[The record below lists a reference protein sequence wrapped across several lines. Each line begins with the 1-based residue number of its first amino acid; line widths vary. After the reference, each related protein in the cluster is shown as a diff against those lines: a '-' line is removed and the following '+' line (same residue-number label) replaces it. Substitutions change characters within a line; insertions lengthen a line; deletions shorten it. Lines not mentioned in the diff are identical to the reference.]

1 MINDDMREI
10 FNEFLV
16 EAEENLQKVEE
27 NLLELEKDPHNE
39 ELLNATFRAMHTLK
53 GGAGFLGLQAVVE
66 TAHAAEDVLGKI
78 RNGELT
84 LTPEINDAI
93 LSAVDF
99 IRNALASY
107 EAGEEVPVPEDLVQQ
122 LRSLEQGGTPS
133 EGGSGDPTIEELLEK
148 HGFSHL
154 KGKPIEEI
162 LEELILLP
170 PDERPVELIE
180 ELDKIVTS
188 GASQGQ
194 EETPQEATEEP
205 PQEVEET
212 AIQKAEEQP
221 AEAQEEVKQ
230 EQKEETKEEPKEA
243 KKEEPKQPQPKKPP
257 VKGEGEKVLRIDVSK
272 IEDLMNLVG
281 ELVLERNRLLRVFQK
296 LYEEYQSKTVDEFE
310 TVMSSLDRIVGD
322 LQLAVMKTRM
332 QPVKRLFQKF
342 PRVVRDLAKML
353 GKEVDLVL
361 EGEDAEMDKTVLE
374 KLEEPMIHLIR
385 NAVDHGIEDPDERER
400 VGKPRKGTVKLSAY
414 YHGDR
419 IFIEIADDGRG
430 IDVEK
435 VKKKALEKGIISQDR
450 AEKMT
455 EKDILFLIFH
465 PGFSTAEGV
474 SQVSGRGVGMD
485 VVMNTVSAFRGTI
498 DIETEQGKGTKITLS
513 FPLTVGIIRSLLV
526 SVNGRLFAIPIYSVL
541 EIIQG
546 EDAQITTVSGKEV
559 LILRELTIPLIN
571 LGEALEMGGGN
582 VGYVIVSQVGSQKVA
597 FTVEDLFG
605 DEEVVVKPLGKIIGE
620 VQGLSGATITGDGK
634 VVLIL
639 DLDGVLKREMRTM
652 TIV

>member
-1 MINDDMREI
+1 MISDEMRDI
-10 FNEFLV
+10 FNEFV
-16 EAEENLQKVEE
+16 IEAEENLQKIEE
-27 NLLELEKDPHNE
+27 NLLELEKDPKNE
-39 ELLNATFRAMHTLK
+39 EILNATFRAMHTLK
-53 GGAGFLGLQAVVE
+53 GGAGFLGLEAIVE
-66 TAHAAEDVLGKI
+66 TAHAAEDVLGKL
-78 RNGELT
+78 RNGELQ
-84 LTPEINDAI
+84 LTPELNDLI
-93 LSAVDF
+93 LEAVDF
-99 IRNALASY
+99 IRSALAKY
-107 EAGEEVPVPEDLVQQ
+107 EAGEEVQVPEDLVAR
-122 LRSLEQGGTPS
+122 LRKLEESAVSKQEEEATV
-133 EGGSGDPTIEELLEK
+133 DELLERY
-148 HGFSHL
+148 GFGHL

-170 PDERPVELIE
+170 PDERPADLIDQ
-180 ELDKIVTS
+180 LDKLIAVS
-188 GASQGQ
+188 
-194 EETPQEATEEP
+194 ETPQPAEEEKAEEP
-205 PQEVEET
+205 PPGPAEKSIEV
-212 AIQKAEEQP
+212 AEEQR
-221 AEAQEEVKQ
+221 EEEVPR
-230 EQKEETKEEPKEA
+230 EKEEE
-243 KKEEPKQPQPKKPP
+243 KKPP
-257 VKGEGEKVLRIDVSK
+257 ERKAPVSQEGEKVLRIDVRK

-296 LYEEYQSKTVDEFE
+296 LYEEYQSKTIDEFE

-342 PRVVRDLAKML
+342 PRVVRDLARML
-353 GKEVDLVL
+353 GKEVELVL

-374 KLEEPMIHLIR
+374 KLEEPLIHLIR
-385 NAVDHGIEDPDERER
+385 NAVDHGIEPPEERTR
-400 VGKPRKGTVKLSAY
+400 MGKPPKGTVKLSAY

-419 IFIEIADDGRG
+419 IFIEVADDGRG
-430 IDVEK
+430 IDVDK
-435 VKKKALEKGIISQDR
+435 VKKKALERGLITPDR

-455 EKDILFLIFH
+455 DKDILFLIFH

-571 LGEALEMGGGN
+571 LGEALEMGGGSI
-582 VGYVIVSQVGSQKVA
+582 GYVIVSQVGSQKVA

-620 VQGLSGATITGDGK
+620 VQGISGATITGDGK

-639 DLDGVLKREMRTM
+639 DLDGILKREMRTL
-652 TIV
+652 TLV

>member
-1 MINDDMREI
+1 MISDDMREI

-27 NLLELEKDPHNE
+27 NLLELEKDPQNE

-66 TAHAAEDVLGKI
+66 VAHAAEDVLGKL
-78 RNGELT
+78 RSGELV
-84 LTPEINDAI
+84 LTPDINDAI
-93 LSAVDF
+93 LEAVDF
-99 IRNALASY
+99 IRSALARY
-107 EAGEEVPVPEDLVQQ
+107 EAGEEVEVPQELVSK
-122 LRSLEQGGTPS
+122 LRALEQGETPS
-133 EGGSGDPTIEELLEK
+133 ETKKEEGSSIDELLDK
-148 HGFSHL
+148 FGFGHL

-170 PDERPVELIE
+170 PDERPMELIE
-180 ELDKIVTS
+180 ELDKIVAS
-188 GASQGQ
+188 GEKPK
-194 EETPQEATEEP
+194 EEEKKEEQDKTIEP
-205 PQEVEET
+205 VEE
-212 AIQKAEEQP
+212 KAEE
-221 AEAQEEVKQ
+221 K
-230 EQKEETKEEPKEA
+230 KEEKKEEEPKR
-243 KKEEPKQPQPKKPP
+243 EEPKTQPPKADKKPP
-257 VKGEGEKVLRIDVSK
+257 VKTEGEKVLRIDVSK

-342 PRVVRDLAKML
+342 PRVVRDLARML
-353 GKEVDLVL
+353 GKEVELVL

-374 KLEEPMIHLIR
+374 KLEEPLIHLIR
-385 NAVDHGIEDPDERER
+385 NAVDHGIEPPDERER
-400 VGKPRKGTVKLSAY
+400 LGKPRKGIVKLSAY

-419 IFIEIADDGRG
+419 IFIEISDDGRG
-430 IDVEK
+430 IDVDK
-435 VKKKALEKGIISQDR
+435 VKQKALEKGLITPDR

-498 DIETEQGKGTKITLS
+498 DIETERGKGTKITLS

-526 SVNGRLFAIPIYSVL
+526 SVSGKLFAIPIYSVL

-571 LGEALEMGGGN
+571 LGEALEMESGS

-597 FTVEDLFG
+597 FTVDDLFG

-620 VQGLSGATITGDGK
+620 VQGISGATITGDGK

-639 DLDGVLKREMRTM
+639 DLDGILKREMRSLTL
-652 TIV
+652 V

>member
-1 MINDDMREI
+1 MISDDMRDI
-10 FNEFLV
+10 FNEFVV
-16 EAEENLQKVEE
+16 EAEDNLQKVEE
-27 NLLELEKDPHNE
+27 NLLELEKDPQNE

-53 GGAGFLGLQAVVE
+53 GGAGFLGLNAIVE
-66 TAHAAEDVLGKI
+66 VAHAAEDVLGKL
-78 RNGELT
+78 RSGELT
-84 LTPEINDAI
+84 LTPDINDAI
-93 LSAVDF
+93 LEAVDF
-99 IRNALASY
+99 IRSALPRY
-107 EAGEEVPVPEDLVQQ
+107 EAGEEVETPQELVKK
-122 LRSLEQGGTPS
+122 LRELEQGGAPS
-133 EGGSGDPTIEELLEK
+133 AQEKKEESGIDELLDK
-148 HGFSHL
+148 YGFGHL
-154 KGKPIEEI
+154 KGKPIEDI

-180 ELDKIVTS
+180 ELDRIVAS
-188 GASQGQ
+188 G
-194 EETPQEATEEP
+194 EAP
-205 PQEVEET
+205 
-212 AIQKAEEQP
+212 KAEEKPPEEAPQPEEKAIEP
-221 AEAQEEVKQ
+221 AEEVAKEEEV
-230 EQKEETKEEPKEA
+230 KEEPKEEPRQEQPKA
-243 KKEEPKQPQPKKPP
+243 EPKAEPKKPP
-257 VKGEGEKVLRIDVSK
+257 IKTEGEKVLRIDVSK

-342 PRVVRDLAKML
+342 PRVVRDLARML
-353 GKEVDLVL
+353 GKEVELVL

-374 KLEEPMIHLIR
+374 KLEEPLIHLIR
-385 NAVDHGIEDPDERER
+385 NAVDHGIEPPDERER
-400 VGKPRKGTVKLSAY
+400 LGKPRKGTVKLSAY

-435 VKKKALEKGIISQDR
+435 VKKKALEKGIISPDR

-498 DIETEQGKGTKITLS
+498 DIDTEQGKGTRITLS

-620 VQGLSGATITGDGK
+620 VQGISGATITGDGK

-639 DLDGVLKREMRTM
+639 DLDGILKREMRTLSL
-652 TIV
+652 V

>member
-1 MINDDMREI
+1 MIGDEMREI
-10 FNEFLV
+10 FNEFVV

-27 NLLELEKDPHNE
+27 NLLELEKDPENE

-53 GGAGFLGLQAVVE
+53 GGAGFLGLTAVVE
-66 TAHAAEDVLGKI
+66 TAHAAEDVLGKL
-78 RNGELT
+78 RNGELRFS
-84 LTPEINDAI
+84 PEINDAI
-93 LSAVDF
+93 LETVDF
-99 IRNALASY
+99 IRSALQKY
-107 EAGEEVPVPEDLVQQ
+107 EAGEDVEVPEDIVQR
-122 LRSLEQGGTPS
+122 LRSLEQNGPLPDKKE
-133 EGGSGDPTIEELLEK
+133 EGKSTIDELLDK
-148 HGFSHL
+148 YGFSHL
-154 KGKPIEEI
+154 RGKPIEDI

-170 PDERPVELIE
+170 PDERPLELIE
-180 ELDKIVTS
+180 ELDRLIASGEVSTNRSSETS
-188 GASQGQ
+188 
-194 EETPQEATEEP
+194 EEKAIEVGEEKP
-205 PQEVEET
+205 EE
-212 AIQKAEEQP
+212 KSEESK
-221 AEAQEEVKQ
+221 V
-230 EQKEETKEEPKEA
+230 EPKTE
-243 KKEEPKQPQPKKPP
+243 KKPP
-257 VKGEGEKVLRIDVSK
+257 VKTEGEKVLRIDVGK

-342 PRVVRDLAKML
+342 PRVVRDLARML
-353 GKEVDLVL
+353 GKEVELIL
-361 EGEDAEMDKTVLE
+361 EGEDAEIDKTVLE
-374 KLEEPMIHLIR
+374 KLEEPLIHLIR
-385 NAVDHGIEDPDERER
+385 NAVDHGIEPPDERER
-400 VGKPRKGTVKLSAY
+400 IGKPRKGIVKLSAY

-419 IFIEIADDGRG
+419 IFIEVADDGRG
-430 IDVEK
+430 IDIEK
-435 VKKKALEKGIISQDR
+435 VKKKALERGLVTPDR

-498 DIETEQGKGTKITLS
+498 DIKTEQGKGTKVTLS

-559 LILRELTIPLIN
+559 LILREFTIPLIN
-571 LGEALEMGGGN
+571 LGEALEMGGGK

-620 VQGLSGATITGDGK
+620 IQGISGATITGDGK

-639 DLDGVLKREMRTM
+639 DLDGILKREMRSLAL
-652 TIV
+652 V

>member
-1 MINDDMREI
+1 MLSDEMREI
-10 FNEFLV
+10 FNEFVV
-16 EAEENLQKVEE
+16 EAEENLQQIEE
-27 NLLELEKDPHNE
+27 NLLELEKDPTNE

-53 GGAGFLGLQAVVE
+53 GGAGFLGLTAIVE
-66 TAHAAEDVLGKI
+66 VAHAAEDVLGKL
-78 RNGELT
+78 RSGELQ

-93 LSAVDF
+93 LEAVDF
-99 IRNALASY
+99 IRSALPRY
-107 EAGEEVPVPEDLVQQ
+107 EAGEEVEVPEDLVQK
-122 LRSLEQGGTPS
+122 LRSIGS
-133 EGGSGDPTIEELLEK
+133 ESQPVQKEEKTIDELLDK
-148 HGFSHL
+148 YGFSHL

-170 PDERPVELIE
+170 PDERPAELIE
-180 ELDKIVTS
+180 ELDKLVGTGEAKPPS
-188 GASQGQ
+188 
-194 EETPQEATEEP
+194 EEKEKEADRKMIEA
-205 PQEVEET
+205 VE
-212 AIQKAEEQP
+212 KPAEE
-221 AEAQEEVKQ
+221 
-230 EQKEETKEEPKEA
+230 
-243 KKEEPKQPQPKKPP
+243 KKEEPPKEEKKEEVREEVKEEKKEPKKEQPKPKKEP
-257 VKGEGEKVLRIDVSK
+257 VKSEGEKVVRLDVKK

-281 ELVLERNRLLRVFQK
+281 ELVLERNRLLRVFQRVR
-296 LYEEYQSKTVDEFE
+296 EETYSKTMDELE
-310 TVMSSLDRIVGD
+310 TVLSSLDRIVGD

-342 PRVVRDLAKML
+342 PRVVRDLARML
-353 GKEVDLVL
+353 GKEVELIL

-374 KLEEPMIHLIR
+374 KLEEPLIHLIR
-385 NAVDHGIEDPDERER
+385 NAVDHGIEPPDERER
-400 VGKPRKGTVKLSAY
+400 LGKPRKGIVKLSAY

-419 IFIEIADDGRG
+419 IYIEVYDDGRG

-435 VKKKALEKGIISQDR
+435 VKKKALEKGLITPDR

-455 EKDILFLIFH
+455 EKDVLFLIFH

-485 VVMNTVSAFRGTI
+485 VVMNTVTAFRGMI
-498 DIETEQGKGTKITLS
+498 DIETEKGKGTRIVLS

-526 SVNGRLFAIPIYSVL
+526 SVNGRYFAIPIYSVL

-571 LGEALEMGGGN
+571 LGEALEMGGGK

-605 DEEVVVKPLGKIIGE
+605 DEEVVVKPLGKIVGE
-620 VQGLSGATITGDGK
+620 VQGISGATITGDGK

-639 DLDGVLKREMRTM
+639 DLDGILKREMSSLALL
-652 TIV
+652 

>member
-1 MINDDMREI
+1 MISDDMREI
-10 FNEFLV
+10 FNEFVV
-16 EAEENLQKVEE
+16 EAEENLHRVEE
-27 NLLELEKDPHNE
+27 ALLELERDPKNE

-53 GGAGFLGLQAVVE
+53 GGAGFLGLNAIVE
-66 TAHAAEDVLGKI
+66 VAHAAEDVLGKL
-78 RNGELT
+78 RSGELT
-84 LTPEINDAI
+84 LTPEINDAV
-93 LSAVDF
+93 LEAVDF
-99 IRNALASY
+99 IRSALSLY
-107 EAGEEVPVPEDLVQQ
+107 ESGEQVETPRDLIER
-122 LRSLEQGGTPS
+122 LRELQSGSAVAQKG
-133 EGGSGDPTIEELLEK
+133 EGESSIDDLLERY
-148 HGFSHL
+148 GFAHL
-154 KGKPIEEI
+154 KGKPIEDI

-170 PDERPVELIE
+170 PDERPLELID
-180 ELDKIVTS
+180 ELDKIVAS
-188 GASQGQ
+188 GGAPEEVALPEERALETVQ
-194 EETPQEATEEP
+194 EELEGEPKPEE
-205 PQEVEET
+205 
-212 AIQKAEEQP
+212 K
-221 AEAQEEVKQ
+221 EEVLP
-230 EQKEETKEEPKEA
+230 ETKKA
-243 KKEEPKQPQPKKPP
+243 P
-257 VKGEGEKVLRIDVSK
+257 VKAEGEKILRIDVQK
-272 IEDLMNLVG
+272 IEALMNLVG

-342 PRVVRDLAKML
+342 PRVVRDLARML
-353 GKEVDLVL
+353 GKEVELVL

-374 KLEEPMIHLIR
+374 KLEEPLIHLIR
-385 NAVDHGIEDPDERER
+385 NAVDHGIELPDERVR
-400 VGKPRKGTVKLSAY
+400 LGKPRKGTVKLSAY

-430 IDVEK
+430 IDIER
-435 VKKKALEKGIISQDR
+435 VKKKALEKGIISPDR

-455 EKDILFLIFH
+455 EKDLLFLIFH

-498 DIETEQGKGTKITLS
+498 DIETEHNNGTRIILS

-526 SVNGRLFAIPIYSVL
+526 SVGGRLFAIPIYSVL

-597 FTVEDLFG
+597 FTVEELFG

-620 VQGLSGATITGDGK
+620 IQGISGATITGDGK

-639 DLDGVLKREMRTM
+639 DLDGILKREMRTLSL
-652 TIV
+652 V

>member
-1 MINDDMREI
+1 MINEDMKDI
-10 FNEFLV
+10 FNEFVV
-16 EAEENLQKVEE
+16 EAEDNLQKVEE
-27 NLLELEKDPHNE
+27 NLLELEKDPQNE

-53 GGAGFLGLQAVVE
+53 GGAGFLGLNAIVE
-66 TAHAAEDVLGKI
+66 VAHAAEDVLGKL
-78 RNGELT
+78 RSGELT
-84 LTPEINDAI
+84 LTPDINDAI
-93 LSAVDF
+93 LEAVDF
-99 IRNALASY
+99 IRSSLPRY
-107 EAGEEVPVPEDLVQQ
+107 EAGEEVETPEELVSR
-122 LRSLEQGGTPS
+122 LRELEQG
-133 EGGSGDPTIEELLEK
+133 EGASVGKEETSIDDLLDK
-148 HGFSHL
+148 YGFGHL

-170 PDERPVELIE
+170 PDERPLELID
-180 ELDKIVTS
+180 ELDRIVAS
-188 GASQGQ
+188 GGTPQPEERPPG
-194 EETPQEATEEP
+194 ETPQPEER
-205 PQEVEET
+205 
-212 AIQKAEEQP
+212 AIEPAEEV
-221 AEAQEEVKQ
+221 A
-230 EQKEETKEEPKEA
+230 KEEGEEEKAKEEPRVEQ
-243 KKEEPKQPQPKKPP
+243 PKTETKKPP
-257 VKGEGEKVLRIDVSK
+257 IKTEGEKVLRIDVSK

-342 PRVVRDLAKML
+342 PRVVRDLARML
-353 GKEVDLVL
+353 GKEVELVL

-374 KLEEPMIHLIR
+374 KLEEPLIHLIR
-385 NAVDHGIEDPDERER
+385 NAVDHGIEPPDERER
-400 VGKPRKGTVKLSAY
+400 LGKPRKGTVKLSAY

-419 IFIEIADDGRG
+419 IFIEISDDGRG

-435 VKKKALEKGIISQDR
+435 VKKKALEKGIISPDR

-455 EKDILFLIFH
+455 EKDTLFLIFH

-526 SVNGRLFAIPIYSVL
+526 SVNRRLFAIPIYSVL

-620 VQGLSGATITGDGK
+620 VQGISGATITGDGK

-639 DLDGVLKREMRTM
+639 DLDGILKREMRTL
-652 TIV
+652 TLV

>member
-1 MINDDMREI
+1 MISDEMRDI
-10 FNEFLV
+10 FNEFV
-16 EAEENLQKVEE
+16 IEAEENLQKIEE
-27 NLLELEKDPHNE
+27 NLLELEKDPRNE
-39 ELLNATFRAMHTLK
+39 EILNATFRAMHTLK
-53 GGAGFLGLQAVVE
+53 GGAGFLGLEAIVE
-66 TAHAAEDVLGKI
+66 TAHAAEDVLGKL
-78 RNGELT
+78 RNGELQ
-84 LTPEINDAI
+84 LTPELNDLI
-93 LSAVDF
+93 LEAVDF
-99 IRNALASY
+99 IRSALAKY
-107 EAGEEVPVPEDLVQQ
+107 EAGEEVQVPEDLVAR
-122 LRSLEQGGTPS
+122 LRKLEESAVSKQEEEATV
-133 EGGSGDPTIEELLEK
+133 DELLERY
-148 HGFSHL
+148 GFGHL

-170 PDERPVELIE
+170 PDERPADLIDQ
-180 ELDKIVTS
+180 LDKLIAVS
-188 GASQGQ
+188 
-194 EETPQEATEEP
+194 ETPQPAEEEKAEEP
-205 PQEVEET
+205 PPELAEKSIEV
-212 AIQKAEEQP
+212 AEEQT
-221 AEAQEEVKQ
+221 EEEVPR
-230 EQKEETKEEPKEA
+230 EKEEE
-243 KKEEPKQPQPKKPP
+243 KKPP
-257 VKGEGEKVLRIDVSK
+257 ERKAPVSQEGEKVLRIDVRK

-296 LYEEYQSKTVDEFE
+296 LYEEYQSKTIDEFE

-342 PRVVRDLAKML
+342 PRVVRDLARML
-353 GKEVDLVL
+353 GKEVELVL

-374 KLEEPMIHLIR
+374 KLEEPLIHLIR
-385 NAVDHGIEDPDERER
+385 NAVDHGIEPPEERAR
-400 VGKPRKGTVKLSAY
+400 MGKTPKGTVKLSAY

-419 IFIEIADDGRG
+419 IFIEVADDGRG

-435 VKKKALEKGIISQDR
+435 VKKKALERGLITPDR

-455 EKDILFLIFH
+455 DKDILFLIFH

-498 DIETEQGKGTKITLS
+498 DIETERGKGTKITLS

-571 LGEALEMGGGN
+571 LGEALEMGGGSI
-582 VGYVIVSQVGSQKVA
+582 GYVIVSQVGSQKVA

-620 VQGLSGATITGDGK
+620 VQGISGATITGDGK

-639 DLDGVLKREMRTM
+639 DLDGILKREMRTL
-652 TIV
+652 TLV

>member
-1 MINDDMREI
+1 MISDDMREI

-27 NLLELEKDPHNE
+27 NLLELEKDPQNE

-66 TAHAAEDVLGKI
+66 VAHAAEDVLGKL
-78 RNGELT
+78 RSGELV
-84 LTPEINDAI
+84 LTPDINDAI
-93 LSAVDF
+93 LEAVDF
-99 IRNALASY
+99 IRSALARY
-107 EAGEEVPVPEDLVQQ
+107 EAGEEVEVPQELVSK
-122 LRSLEQGGTPS
+122 LRALEQGETPS
-133 EGGSGDPTIEELLEK
+133 ETKKEEGSSIDELLDK
-148 HGFSHL
+148 FGFGHL

-170 PDERPVELIE
+170 PDERPMELIE
-180 ELDKIVTS
+180 ELDKIVAS
-188 GASQGQ
+188 GEKPKEEEKKEEQ
-194 EETPQEATEEP
+194 EKTIEP
-205 PQEVEET
+205 VEE
-212 AIQKAEEQP
+212 KAEE
-221 AEAQEEVKQ
+221 K
-230 EQKEETKEEPKEA
+230 KEEKKEEEPKR
-243 KKEEPKQPQPKKPP
+243 EEPKTQPPKADKKPP
-257 VKGEGEKVLRIDVSK
+257 VKAEGEKVLRIDVSK

-342 PRVVRDLAKML
+342 PRVVRDLARML
-353 GKEVDLVL
+353 GKEVELVL

-374 KLEEPMIHLIR
+374 KLEEPLIHLIR
-385 NAVDHGIEDPDERER
+385 NAVDHGIEPPDERER
-400 VGKPRKGTVKLSAY
+400 LGKPRKGIVKLSAY

-419 IFIEIADDGRG
+419 IFIEISDDGRG
-430 IDVEK
+430 IDVDK
-435 VKKKALEKGIISQDR
+435 VKQKALEKGLITPDR

-498 DIETEQGKGTKITLS
+498 DIETERGKGTKITLS

-526 SVNGRLFAIPIYSVL
+526 SVSGKLFAIPIYSVL

-571 LGEALEMGGGN
+571 LGEALEMESGS

-597 FTVEDLFG
+597 FTVDDLFG

-620 VQGLSGATITGDGK
+620 VQGISGATITGDGK

-639 DLDGVLKREMRTM
+639 DLDGILKREMRSLTL
-652 TIV
+652 V

>member
-1 MINDDMREI
+1 MINEDMKDI
-10 FNEFLV
+10 FNEFVV
-16 EAEENLQKVEE
+16 EAEDNLQKVEE
-27 NLLELEKDPHNE
+27 NLLELEKDPQNE

-53 GGAGFLGLQAVVE
+53 GGAGFLGLNAIVE
-66 TAHAAEDVLGKI
+66 VAHAAEDVLGKL
-78 RNGELT
+78 RSGELT
-84 LTPEINDAI
+84 LTPDINDAI
-93 LSAVDF
+93 LEAVDF
-99 IRNALASY
+99 IRSSLPRY
-107 EAGEEVPVPEDLVQQ
+107 EAGEEVEIPEELVNR
-122 LRSLEQGGTPS
+122 LRELEQG
-133 EGGSGDPTIEELLEK
+133 EEASVGKEETSIDDLLDK
-148 HGFSHL
+148 YGFGHL

-170 PDERPVELIE
+170 PDERPLELID
-180 ELDKIVTS
+180 ELDRIVAS
-188 GASQGQ
+188 GGTPQPEERPPG
-194 EETPQEATEEP
+194 ETPQPEER
-205 PQEVEET
+205 
-212 AIQKAEEQP
+212 AIEPAEEV
-221 AEAQEEVKQ
+221 A
-230 EQKEETKEEPKEA
+230 KEEGEEEKAKEEPKE
-243 KKEEPKQPQPKKPP
+243 EQPKAETKKPP
-257 VKGEGEKVLRIDVSK
+257 IKTEGEKVLRIDVSK

-342 PRVVRDLAKML
+342 PRVVRDLARML
-353 GKEVDLVL
+353 GKEVELVL

-374 KLEEPMIHLIR
+374 KLEEPLIHLIR
-385 NAVDHGIEDPDERER
+385 NAVDHGIEPPDERER
-400 VGKPRKGTVKLSAY
+400 LGKPRRGTVKLSAY

-419 IFIEIADDGRG
+419 IFIEISDDGRG

-435 VKKKALEKGIISQDR
+435 VKKKALEKGIISPDR

-455 EKDILFLIFH
+455 EKDTLFLIFH

-620 VQGLSGATITGDGK
+620 VQGISGATITGDGK

-639 DLDGVLKREMRTM
+639 DLDGILKREMRTL
-652 TIV
+652 TLV

>member
-1 MINDDMREI
+1 
-10 FNEFLV
+10 
-16 EAEENLQKVEE
+16 
-27 NLLELEKDPHNE
+27 
-39 ELLNATFRAMHTLK
+39 LK
-53 GGAGFLGLQAVVE
+53 PTPRG
-66 TAHAAEDVLGKI
+66 EDS
-78 RNGELT
+78 
-84 LTPEINDAI
+84 P
-93 LSAVDF
+93 SVD
-99 IRNALASY
+99 
-107 EAGEEVPVPEDLVQQ
+107 
-122 LRSLEQGGTPS
+122 
-133 EGGSGDPTIEELLEK
+133 ELLEK
-148 HGFSHL
+148 YGFQHL

-170 PDERPVELIE
+170 PDERPAELIDQ
-180 ELDKIVTS
+180 LDRIIAAGEK
-188 GASQGQ
+188 
-194 EETPQEATEEP
+194 EAP
-205 PQEVEET
+205 VEE
-212 AIQKAEEQP
+212 KEVSEP
-221 AEAQEEVKQ
+221 LPVEDRSVEPEKEEAQEDAG
-230 EQKEETKEEPKEA
+230 EE
-243 KKEEPKQPQPKKPP
+243 KPP
-257 VKGEGEKVLRIDVSK
+257 SERRSTEKKLPVSGEGEKVLRIDVKK

-342 PRVVRDLAKML
+342 PRVVRDLARML
-353 GKEVDLVL
+353 GKDVELVL
-361 EGEDAEMDKTVLE
+361 EGEEAEMDKTVLE
-374 KLEEPMIHLIR
+374 KLEEPLIHLIR
-385 NAVDHGIEDPDERER
+385 NAVDHGIEPPEERAR
-400 VGKPRKGTVKLSAY
+400 AGKPPKGKVKLSAY

-419 IFIEIADDGRG
+419 IFIEVADDGRG

-435 VKKKALEKGIISQDR
+435 VKRKALERGLITPDR

-474 SQVSGRGVGMD
+474 SKVSGRGVGMD

-571 LGEALEMGGGN
+571 LGDALEMGGGEI
-582 VGYVIVSQVGSQKVA
+582 GYVIVSQVGSQKVA

-620 VQGLSGATITGDGK
+620 VQGISGATITGDARDIGSHHNRGWK
-634 VVLIL
+634 GGA
-639 DLDGVLKREMRTM
+639 DSGS
-652 TIV
+652 

>member
-1 MINDDMREI
+1 MISDDMREI
-10 FNEFLV
+10 FNEFIV

-27 NLLELEKDPHNE
+27 NLLELEKDPQNE

-66 TAHAAEDVLGKI
+66 VAHAAEDVLGKL
-78 RNGELT
+78 RSGELT

-93 LSAVDF
+93 LEAVDF
-99 IRNALASY
+99 IRSALPRY
-107 EAGEEVPVPEDLVQQ
+107 EAGEDVEVPTELVEK
-122 LRSLEQGGTPS
+122 LRALEQGGKPASSQESTTV
-133 EGGSGDPTIEELLEK
+133 DELLDK
-148 HGFSHL
+148 YGFGHL

-170 PDERPVELIE
+170 PDERPMELIE
-180 ELDKIVTS
+180 ELDKVVAS
-188 GASQGQ
+188 GAPSEEKEQAKEQEKTPEVAPQ
-194 EETPQEATEEP
+194 EEEKSEVREE
-205 PQEVEET
+205 
-212 AIQKAEEQP
+212 
-221 AEAQEEVKQ
+221 
-230 EQKEETKEEPKEA
+230 
-243 KKEEPKQPQPKKPP
+243 KKEEKPKEEKPKADKKPP
-257 VKGEGEKVLRIDVSK
+257 IKGEGEKVLRIDVSK
-272 IEDLMNLVG
+272 IENLMNLVG

-296 LYEEYQSKTVDEFE
+296 LYEEYQSKTVDELE

-342 PRVVRDLAKML
+342 PRVVRDLARML
-353 GKEVDLVL
+353 GKEVELVL

-374 KLEEPMIHLIR
+374 KLEEPLIHLIR
-385 NAVDHGIEDPDERER
+385 NAVDHGIEPPDERER
-400 VGKPRKGTVKLSAY
+400 LGKPRKGTVKLSAY

-430 IDVEK
+430 IDIEK
-435 VKKKALEKGIISQDR
+435 VKKKALEKGLITPDR

-485 VVMNTVSAFRGTI
+485 VVMNTVSSFRGTI
-498 DIETEQGKGTKITLS
+498 DIETERGKGTKITLS

-526 SVNGRLFAIPIYSVL
+526 SVSGRLFAIPIYSVL

-571 LGEALEMGGGN
+571 LGEALEMENGN

-597 FTVEDLFG
+597 FTVDDLFG

-620 VQGLSGATITGDGK
+620 VQGISGATITGDGK

-639 DLDGVLKREMRTM
+639 DLDGILKREMKTLS
-652 TIV
+652 IV

>member
-1 MINDDMREI
+1 MISDEMRDI
-10 FNEFLV
+10 FNEFV
-16 EAEENLQKVEE
+16 IEAEENLQKIEE
-27 NLLELEKDPHNE
+27 NLLELEKDPRNE
-39 ELLNATFRAMHTLK
+39 EILNATFRAMHTLK
-53 GGAGFLGLQAVVE
+53 GGAGFLGLEAIVE
-66 TAHAAEDVLGKI
+66 TAHAAEDVLGKL
-78 RNGELT
+78 RNGELQ
-84 LTPEINDAI
+84 LTPELNDLI
-93 LSAVDF
+93 LEAVDF
-99 IRNALASY
+99 IRSALAKY
-107 EAGEEVPVPEDLVQQ
+107 EAGEEVQVPEDLVAR
-122 LRSLEQGGTPS
+122 LRKLEESAVSKQEEEATV
-133 EGGSGDPTIEELLEK
+133 DELLERY
-148 HGFSHL
+148 GFGHL

-170 PDERPVELIE
+170 PDERPADLIDQ
-180 ELDKIVTS
+180 LDKLIAVS
-188 GASQGQ
+188 
-194 EETPQEATEEP
+194 ETPQPAEEEKAEEP
-205 PQEVEET
+205 PPELAEKSIEV
-212 AIQKAEEQP
+212 AEEQT
-221 AEAQEEVKQ
+221 EEEVPR
-230 EQKEETKEEPKEA
+230 EKEEE
-243 KKEEPKQPQPKKPP
+243 KKPP
-257 VKGEGEKVLRIDVSK
+257 ERKAPVSQEGEKVLRIDVRK

-296 LYEEYQSKTVDEFE
+296 LYEEYQSKTIDEFE

-342 PRVVRDLAKML
+342 PRVVRDLARML
-353 GKEVDLVL
+353 GKEVELVL

-374 KLEEPMIHLIR
+374 KLEEPLIHLIR
-385 NAVDHGIEDPDERER
+385 NAVDHGIEPPEERTR
-400 VGKPRKGTVKLSAY
+400 MGKPPKGTVKLSAY

-419 IFIEIADDGRG
+419 IFIEVADDGRG

-435 VKKKALEKGIISQDR
+435 VKKKALERGLITPDR

-455 EKDILFLIFH
+455 DKDILFLIFH

-498 DIETEQGKGTKITLS
+498 DIETERGKGTKITLS

-571 LGEALEMGGGN
+571 LGEALEMGGGSI
-582 VGYVIVSQVGSQKVA
+582 GYVIVSQVGSQKVA

-620 VQGLSGATITGDGK
+620 VQGISGATITGDGK

-639 DLDGVLKREMRTM
+639 DLDGILKREMRTL
-652 TIV
+652 TLV

>member
-1 MINDDMREI
+1 MISDEMREI
-10 FNEFLV
+10 FNEFVV

-27 NLLELEKDPHNE
+27 NLLELEKDPQNE

-53 GGAGFLGLQAVVE
+53 GGAGFLGLKAVVE
-66 TAHAAEDVLGKI
+66 VAHAAEDVLGKL
-78 RNGELT
+78 RSGELT

-93 LSAVDF
+93 LEAVDF
-99 IRNALASY
+99 IRSAIQRY
-107 EAGEEVPVPEDLVQQ
+107 EAGEDVETPQDLVNK
-122 LRSLEQGGTPS
+122 LRNLEQG
-133 EGGSGDPTIEELLEK
+133 EVKEEVPEKKGESIDDLLDRF
-148 HGFSHL
+148 GFSHL

-170 PDERPVELIE
+170 PDERPAELIE
-180 ELDKIVTS
+180 ALDRIVAK
-188 GASQGQ
+188 G
-194 EETPQEATEEP
+194 ETEQEAKQEPEEEEEKTIQP
-205 PQEVEET
+205 IAEVEE
-212 AIQKAEEQP
+212 KREE
-221 AEAQEEVKQ
+221 
-230 EQKEETKEEPKEA
+230 
-243 KKEEPKQPQPKKPP
+243 KKEEPKREEPKKEEKRP
-257 VKGEGEKVLRIDVSK
+257 VVKSEGEKVVRIDVHK
-272 IEDLMNLVG
+272 IESLMNLVG
-281 ELVLERNRLLRVFQK
+281 ELVLERNRLLRIFQK
-296 LYEEYQSKTVDEFE
+296 LYDEYQSKTVDELE
-310 TVMSSLDRIVGD
+310 TVISSLDRIVGD

-342 PRVVRDLAKML
+342 PRVVRDLARML
-353 GKEVDLVL
+353 GKEVELVL

-374 KLEEPMIHLIR
+374 KLEEPLIHLIR
-385 NAVDHGIEDPDERER
+385 NAVDHGIEPPDEREKA
-400 VGKPRKGTVKLSAY
+400 GKPRKGTVKLSAY

-419 IFIEIADDGRG
+419 IFIEVADDGRG
-430 IDVEK
+430 IDIEK
-435 VKKKALEKGIISQDR
+435 VKQKALERGIISPDR

-455 EKDILFLIFH
+455 EKDVLFLIFH
-465 PGFSTAEGV
+465 PGFSTKEQT
-474 SQVSGRGVGMD
+474 SEVSGRGVGMD

-498 DIETEQGKGTKITLS
+498 DIETEKGKGTRIVLS

-620 VQGLSGATITGDGK
+620 VQGISGATITGDGK

-639 DLDGVLKREMRTM
+639 DLDGILKREMRAITF
-652 TIV
+652 V

>member
-1 MINDDMREI
+1 MISDEMREI

-27 NLLELEKDPHNE
+27 NLLELEKDPQNE

-53 GGAGFLGLQAVVE
+53 GGAGFLGLTAIVE
-66 TAHAAEDVLGKI
+66 TAHAAEDVLGKL
-78 RNGELT
+78 RSGELT

-93 LSAVDF
+93 LEAVDF
-99 IRNALASY
+99 IRNALQRY
-107 EAGEEVPVPEDLVQQ
+107 EAGEEVEVPEDLVKK
-122 LRSLEQGGTPS
+122 LRALEQGQPPPQEEKKEEKKEVSTV
-133 EGGSGDPTIEELLEK
+133 DELLDK
-148 HGFSHL
+148 YGFSHL

-170 PDERPVELIE
+170 PDERPAELIE
-180 ELDKIVTS
+180 ELDKIV
-188 GASQGQ
+188 
-194 EETPQEATEEP
+194 
-205 PQEVEET
+205 
-212 AIQKAEEQP
+212 
-221 AEAQEEVKQ
+221 AQEKA
-230 EQKEETKEEPKEA
+230 KEETKEETKEEEKPEEKA
-243 KKEEPKQPQPKKPP
+243 IEPAQQVAEEKKEEPKEEKKEEPKKEEPKKEAKKPP
-257 VKGEGEKVLRIDVSK
+257 IKSEGEKVLRIDVKK

-296 LYEEYQSKTVDEFE
+296 LYEEYQSKTVDELE

-342 PRVVRDLAKML
+342 PRVVRDLARML
-353 GKEVDLVL
+353 GKEVELVL

-374 KLEEPMIHLIR
+374 KLEEPLIHLIR
-385 NAVDHGIEDPDERER
+385 NAVDHGIEPPDERER
-400 VGKPRKGTVKLSAY
+400 LGKPRRGTVKLSAY

-419 IFIEIADDGRG
+419 IFIEVFDDGRG

-435 VKKKALEKGIISQDR
+435 VKKKALEKGLLTPDR

-498 DIETEQGKGTKITLS
+498 DIETERGKGTKIILS

-559 LILRELTIPLIN
+559 LILREMTIPLIN

-620 VQGLSGATITGDGK
+620 VQGISGATITGDGK

-639 DLDGVLKREMRTM
+639 DLDGILKREMK
-652 TIV
+652 TITFV

>member
-1 MINDDMREI
+1 MISDEMRDI
-10 FNEFLV
+10 FNEFVV

-27 NLLELEKDPHNE
+27 NLLELERDPTNE

-53 GGAGFLGLQAVVE
+53 GGAGFLGLQAIVE
-66 TAHAAEDVLGKI
+66 TAHAAEDVLGKL
-78 RNGELT
+78 RSGELQ
-84 LTPEINDAI
+84 LTPEINDLI
-93 LSAVDF
+93 LEAVDF
-99 IRNALASY
+99 IRNALQRY
-107 EAGEEVPVPEDLVQQ
+107 EAGEEVEVPSDLVSR
-122 LRSLEQGGTPS
+122 LRSLEEGAEAAPS
-133 EGGSGDPTIEELLEK
+133 GKDETVDDLLEK
-148 HGFSHL
+148 FGFQHL
-154 KGKPIEEI
+154 KGRPIEEI

-170 PDERPVELIE
+170 PDERPVELIDQLDRLIATSEPSRDE
-180 ELDKIVTS
+180 E
-188 GASQGQ
+188 
-194 EETPQEATEEP
+194 ERTPP
-205 PQEVEET
+205 HPEET
-212 AIQKAEEQP
+212 AEEKSI
-221 AEAQEEVKQ
+221 EVVQEE
-230 EQKEETKEEPKEA
+230 EKEEEKETVKEEPRTERRQLS
-243 KKEEPKQPQPKKPP
+243 EKKPP
-257 VKGEGEKVLRIDVSK
+257 VSPEGEKVLRIDVKK

-342 PRVVRDLAKML
+342 PRVVRDLARML
-353 GKEVDLVL
+353 GKEVELVL

-374 KLEEPMIHLIR
+374 KLEEPLIHLIR
-385 NAVDHGIEDPDERER
+385 NAVDHGIEPPEERAR
-400 VGKPRKGTVKLSAY
+400 MGKPPKGTVKLSAY

-419 IFIEIADDGRG
+419 IFIEVADDGRG
-430 IDVEK
+430 IDVDK
-435 VKKKALEKGIISQDR
+435 VKKKALERGLITPDR

-498 DIETEQGKGTKITLS
+498 DIETERGKGTKITLS

-571 LGEALEMGGGN
+571 LGEALEMGGGD

-620 VQGLSGATITGDGK
+620 VQGISGATITGDGK

-639 DLDGVLKREMRTM
+639 DLDGILKREMRTL
-652 TIV
+652 TLV